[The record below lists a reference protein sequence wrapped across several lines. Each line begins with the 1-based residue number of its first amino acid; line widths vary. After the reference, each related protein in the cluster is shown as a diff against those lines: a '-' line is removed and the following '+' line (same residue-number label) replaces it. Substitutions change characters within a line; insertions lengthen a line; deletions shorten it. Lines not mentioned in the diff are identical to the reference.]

1 METNGEDE
9 TLLNLIEETEMDE
22 GNLIITRV
30 LEFEKNNRKTKLEYF
45 RPRIDDIEAVS
56 DR

>member
-9 TLLNLIEETEMDE
+9 TLLNLMEETEMDE
-22 GNLIITRV
+22 GNLIITGV

-45 RPRIDDIEAVS
+45 RPRINDIEAVS